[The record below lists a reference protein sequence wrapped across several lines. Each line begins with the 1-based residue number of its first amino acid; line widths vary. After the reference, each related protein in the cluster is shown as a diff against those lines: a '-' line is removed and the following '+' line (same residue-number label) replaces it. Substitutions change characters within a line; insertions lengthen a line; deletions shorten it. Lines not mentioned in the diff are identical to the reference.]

1 MVEKLVDRLQ
11 KYTSAGSFLWLKNWS
26 SVDYS
31 LFVTYFVTLFVT
43 YFVKL
48 FVTHFVMV
56 FVTHFN
62 AFCNALLW
70 TIGISGFQKGG

>member
-31 LFVTYFVTLFVT
+31 
-43 YFVKL
+43 
-48 FVTHFVMV
+48 
-56 FVTHFN
+56 
-62 AFCNALLW
+62 
-70 TIGISGFQKGG
+70 IGYVSGED